1 MASGKETSDHVKETF
16 EIQTEYKTGGTLDPM
31 AKNNLLKAVRR
42 KGEKQGT
49 ISEEWLTTLHLKLG
63 Y

>member
-1 MASGKETSDHVKETF
+1 MASRKETSDHVKETF

-42 KGEKQGT
+42 GRERSKVLYLRNGSPPST
-49 ISEEWLTTLHLKLG
+49 
-63 Y
+63 